1 MFKPQY
7 NKDESYIVRARCSL
21 CNVQLP
27 KMTLT
32 NFKAFVCVCQRN
44 LTNPSGFV
52 KEMIDDGYIFDPIS
66 GDILTKKN

>member
-21 CNVQLP
+21 CDVQLP

-44 LTNPSGFV
+44 LNSPSNY
-52 KEMIDDGYIFDPIS
+52 D
-66 GDILTKKN
+66 TKKNDQSTTEIIIDK

>member
-44 LTNPSGFV
+44 PSCFV
-52 KEMIDDGYIFDPIS
+52 KEMINDGYIS